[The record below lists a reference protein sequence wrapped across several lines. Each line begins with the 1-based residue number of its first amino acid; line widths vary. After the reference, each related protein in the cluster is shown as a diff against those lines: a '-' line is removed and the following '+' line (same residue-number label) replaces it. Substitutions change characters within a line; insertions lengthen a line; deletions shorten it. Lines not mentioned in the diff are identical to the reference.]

1 MKILIISN
9 HSYMLY
15 KFRRELID
23 RLSKENEVVLCMPFV
38 GHENDFRQMGI
49 RCVELDINRRG
60 ISPAADLRLIQF
72 FYRQMVSEKP
82 DLVIT
87 YSIKPNIYAGLVCSA
102 LKIPYCAN
110 IQGLGTAFEYSALAG
125 LVKCLYRISLRKAKV
140 VFFENE
146 GDAEAFLTYR
156 ILPRKKMKVLPG
168 AGVNLES
175 FPLVPYPENEKF
187 SFLYLGRIMREKGVE
202 ELFAAARRLHRETDI
217 PFQLDLV
224 GFYEEDYE
232 SEVSDLVADGIA
244 VFHGFQH
251 EPQPFYATAD
261 CLVLPSYHEGMSN
274 VLLEAAAIGR
284 PVITSNIHGCREAV
298 APEMSGLLCDA
309 RNQDSLYDQMLR
321 MLCFSRDKRREM
333 GLLAR
338 EYVTEKF
345 DKQNVVA
352 MTVDAI
358 ESAMHTS
365 LIKGK

>member
-1 MKILIISN
+1 MIVGV
-9 HSYMLY
+9 
-15 KFRRELID
+15 F
-23 RLSKENEVVLCMPFV
+23 VVRVEAQVEGGPF
-38 GHENDFRQMGI
+38 
-49 RCVELDINRRG
+49 
-60 ISPAADLRLIQF
+60 
-72 FYRQMVSEKP
+72 
-82 DLVIT
+82 
-87 YSIKPNIYAGLVCSA
+87 
-102 LKIPYCAN
+102 
-110 IQGLGTAFEYSALAG
+110 
-125 LVKCLYRISLRKAKV
+125 
-140 VFFENE
+140 
-146 GDAEAFLTYR
+146 
-156 ILPRKKMKVLPG
+156 
-168 AGVNLES
+168 
-175 FPLVPYPENEKF
+175 
-187 SFLYLGRIMREKGVE
+187 
-202 ELFAAARRLHRETDI
+202 LF
-217 PFQLDLV
+217 LV
-224 GFYEEDYE
+224 GF
-232 SEVSDLVADGIA
+232 LLA
-244 VFHGFQH
+244 VKQPEIIVGVHGFQH